1 MLGERRSMES
11 TPLTSLE
18 FFGFDHLRSGYEVSI
33 TTYYILLSGLA
44 EILHLFRV
52 SEGYIGLF
60 QGYFRAFLL

>member
-33 TTYYILLSGLA
+33 TTYYILRSLGACRNYTFVQGIRRLA
-44 EILHLFRV
+44 I
-52 SEGYIGLF
+52 
-60 QGYFRAFLL
+60 